1 MLFQTFYSITG
12 KFVWIHMLSD
22 PKQLTPIVNKV
33 IRTLYGT
40 KVRNLTIRIAERFTM
55 KPDFWDV
62 AVDFKDS
69 TNQYTV
75 DLEIN
80 ANDGKVVSARE
91 IIKWKLR

>member
-1 MLFQTFYSITG
+1 
-12 KFVWIHMLSD
+12 MLSD
-22 PKQLTPIVNKV
+22 PKQLTPIVKRV
-33 IRTLYGT
+33 ITTLYGS
-40 KVRNLTIRIAERFTM
+40 KVKNLTIRIAERFTM

-69 TNQYTV
+69 KNQYTV